1 MFFGFIDRCKLSSF
15 LAMSPFVPALFA
27 MAAPLVIL
35 GCGLT
40 ILIANPSRKAN
51 RAVFCL
57 SIHISIWLTLREL
70 CSVYSSNPFCFR
82 ACITTGSLIL
92 MHLAYT
98 SEVILTNS
106 WKIRSWAFALV
117 SAMCLIASILP
128 WFNSFARPARILI
141 LESYGGLYFA
151 YLLMLFISF
160 SYFLFSTAHR
170 ISRLDAQ
177 IGDEIRAIIYPAST
191 VGLTILLLMLF
202 RRFTPFPIPRASSS
216 ILIITSCLWLS
227 YSVCTAPLFGA
238 QELFKSIARITA
250 ITIPV
255 AITLAIF
262 ASTLRETL
270 PTHLMIL
277 LTYSISILSIALLVI
292 HVSKNISCIYS
303 TEFWRRSKLRR
314 LLAKSISEDAIR
326 VALAE
331 NIEEWTQS
339 ELTIYSSSLDTEKDF
354 SDSDFRPGHL
364 VFSALAK
371 SSFITPETAKDQESP
386 ELKNFLVSYLN
397 RYNLGALI
405 ASEGGTT
412 SVIFALK
419 NRADRR
425 PFTVR
430 DAQQLIEYASLASLA
445 FSRVRLLSQVAH
457 ADRLVTLGILG
468 ASIAHEIRNPLFAIK
483 TFADLLPTHYDSP
496 EFRLQFSKMVGE
508 EAKRIDSLL
517 SDMMT
522 LGKPRELH
530 FSATQIN
537 AAVVDTVNL
546 LGQKT
551 RSSKIEVNCDLSARH
566 DTIDTDAALIRQ
578 VILNLF
584 LNAIQALHDFPGD
597 RQIDLFTANTDRGFE
612 FAIRDSGPGIPPK
625 DRKKLFVRFNTSKK
639 DGTGLG
645 LWLCRELVTS
655 LGGSLDIDPYVPG
668 EGATFRMILPQS
680 QLGSPSAPKL
690 ESAG

>member
-1 MFFGFIDRCKLSSF
+1 MLPHLNAAAVAATSLTAFLILFSNPRRGANRAIACGIVLLGIWIIIRNFSMLHPHQELWYLMCVSIGPLILALLIIATELISYNTIIPRNPITFIIFFLTFVLSAMPWHSSFADNFEHGFRNNIGFYAYAILNIIAYGTSCLVWIFRARKLSPQKASELKIIAYPSITLGISICTLMLIRTF
-15 LAMSPFVPALFA
+15 SPNLIPSGSSHALVVVYVACLAYLFSTSKAFHAAYAFRMTIRITMLILSSTVIATLLTYTLHTIVPAELTSA
-27 MAAPLVIL
+27 ISGVI
-35 GCGLT
+35 
-40 ILIANPSRKAN
+40 ILIANKYFPQFHKIGLKYGSNSKSARLKIIEA
-51 RAVFCL
+51 AVTTIDEARL
-57 SIHISIWLTLREL
+57 AKRLR
-70 CSVYSSNPFCFR
+70 
-82 ACITTGSLIL
+82 
-92 MHLAYT
+92 M
-98 SEVILTNS
+98 
-106 WKIRSWAFALV
+106 
-117 SAMCLIASILP
+117 LIAAWGNSKVKYLGPLDDEPEIKFAAISSYPELIP
-128 WFNSFARPARILI
+128 ALIRITWATPERLRSMSEFNLGPVFTQFMLEQDIGIITLSADRNPILI
-141 LESYGGLYFA
+141 
-151 YLLMLFISF
+151 
-160 SYFLFSTAHR
+160 
-170 ISRLDAQ
+170 
-177 IGDEIRAIIYPAST
+177 
-191 VGLTILLLMLF
+191 
-202 RRFTPFPIPRASSS
+202 
-216 ILIITSCLWLS
+216 
-227 YSVCTAPLFGA
+227 
-238 QELFKSIARITA
+238 
-250 ITIPV
+250 
-255 AITLAIF
+255 
-262 ASTLRETL
+262 
-270 PTHLMIL
+270 
-277 LTYSISILSIALLVI
+277 
-292 HVSKNISCIYS
+292 
-303 TEFWRRSKLRR
+303 
-314 LLAKSISEDAIR
+314 
-326 VALAE
+326 
-331 NIEEWTQS
+331 
-339 ELTIYSSSLDTEKDF
+339 
-354 SDSDFRPGHL
+354 
-364 VFSALAK
+364 
-371 SSFITPETAKDQESP
+371 
-386 ELKNFLVSYLN
+386 
-397 RYNLGALI
+397 
-405 ASEGGTT
+405 
-412 SVIFALK
+412 ALK

-680 QLGSPSAPKL
+680 QLESPSAPKL